1 MRIFG
6 LVMIVAAVGIVILV
20 LISNMKDAEAQRLDA
35 FGRSQSMIITA
46 QGQNRLDTAEA
57 TNSTIATMTAATA
70 GLAPMVMFF
79 TVVIF
84 ASMLAVGF
92 GLLYIKS
99 GATSGGYAQVHYH
112 QTVML
117 PPDYKREE
125 FYTSIKGY
133 SRLPVRQSQH
143 PIPTDHHDATF

>member
-6 LVMIVAAVGIVILV
+6 GLMLVAGIAIVLLV
-20 LISNMKDAEAQRLDA
+20 LVSNMKDAEAQRLDA
-35 FGRSQSMIITA
+35 FGRSQTSIINA
-46 QGQNRLDTAEA
+46 QGQTRLDTANA

-92 GLLYIKS
+92 GLLYIRS
-99 GATSGGYAQVHYH
+99 GATSRGPAQIHYH

-117 PPDYKREE
+117 PPDYKKKE
-125 FYTSIKGY
+125 FPVPIEGY
-133 SRLPVRQSQH
+133 SQLPVRQSQH
-143 PIPTDHHDATF
+143 PIATRHHDEIL